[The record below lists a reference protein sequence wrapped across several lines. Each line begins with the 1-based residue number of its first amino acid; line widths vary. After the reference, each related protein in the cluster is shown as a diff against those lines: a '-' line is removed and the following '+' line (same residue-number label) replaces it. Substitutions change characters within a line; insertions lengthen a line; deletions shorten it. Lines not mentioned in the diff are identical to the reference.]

1 MPSAAADSPSPSASC
16 EGGEHVRARA
26 VGSRVLILRREAL
39 ARRLRGASPGGRTRT
54 SAPCWWAVPLPPGGG
69 RLGNTMRPAG
79 AR

>member
-39 ARRLRGASPGGRTRT
+39 ARRLAWRAGTRT

-69 RLGNTMRPAG
+69 RLGNNEAG
-79 AR
+79 RRAR

>member
-39 ARRLRGASPGGRTRT
+39 ARRLAWRADADLRSVLVGCPPPPRGW
-54 SAPCWWAVPLPPGGG
+54 AP
-69 RLGNTMRPAG
+69 RK
-79 AR
+79 